1 MTGYIYMVTCS
12 ETNKVYIG
20 QVTHE
25 YHRRFN
31 RHIRTAFK
39 TKKRIKDCKFY
50 RAIRKYGKDSFS
62 VECLEKKPFQ
72 NLVECVKW
80 LDEREKYWISFYDSY
95 KNGYNSTSGGRSGY
109 EFTEEILYKMDS
121 GNRGKKQ
128 SEEEIEKRISPL
140 RGRKQSTIEIENRA
154 EKLRGKKRTLEQRK
168 HISDSL
174 KGRTGVGR
182 KAVYQ
187 YLDGKLLKT
196 FDSLTQAALETSIG
210 IGRINRCCL
219 GKIISVD
226 GFEFSYKLK

>member
-80 LDEREKYWISFYDSY
+80 LDERENIGFL
-95 KNGYNSTSGGRSGY
+95 
-109 EFTEEILYKMDS
+109 FTIPIRMVIIQLRVVEVGMSLL
-121 GNRGKKQ
+121 KKFCIKWAQ
-128 SEEEIEKRISPL
+128 EIEARNNL
-140 RGRKQSTIEIENRA
+140 R
-154 EKLRGKKRTLEQRK
+154 KK
-168 HISDSL
+168 
-174 KGRTGVGR
+174 
-182 KAVYQ
+182 
-187 YLDGKLLKT
+187 
-196 FDSLTQAALETSIG
+196 
-210 IGRINRCCL
+210 
-219 GKIISVD
+219 
-226 GFEFSYKLK
+226 

>member
-50 RAIRKYGKDSFS
+50 RAFRKYGKDSFS

-80 LDEREKYWISFYDSY
+80 LDERENIGFL
-95 KNGYNSTSGGRSGY
+95 
-109 EFTEEILYKMDS
+109 FTIPIRMVIIQLRVVEVGMSLL
-121 GNRGKKQ
+121 KKFCIKWAQ
-128 SEEEIEKRISPL
+128 EIEARNNL
-140 RGRKQSTIEIENRA
+140 R
-154 EKLRGKKRTLEQRK
+154 KK
-168 HISDSL
+168 
-174 KGRTGVGR
+174 
-182 KAVYQ
+182 
-187 YLDGKLLKT
+187 
-196 FDSLTQAALETSIG
+196 
-210 IGRINRCCL
+210 
-219 GKIISVD
+219 
-226 GFEFSYKLK
+226 

>member
-1 MTGYIYMVTCS
+1 MVTCS

-80 LDEREKYWISFYDSY
+80 LDERENIGFL
-95 KNGYNSTSGGRSGY
+95 
-109 EFTEEILYKMDS
+109 FTIPIRMVIIQLRVVEVGMSLL
-121 GNRGKKQ
+121 KKFCIKWAQ
-128 SEEEIEKRISPL
+128 EIEARNNL
-140 RGRKQSTIEIENRA
+140 R
-154 EKLRGKKRTLEQRK
+154 KK
-168 HISDSL
+168 
-174 KGRTGVGR
+174 
-182 KAVYQ
+182 
-187 YLDGKLLKT
+187 
-196 FDSLTQAALETSIG
+196 
-210 IGRINRCCL
+210 
-219 GKIISVD
+219 
-226 GFEFSYKLK
+226 

>member
-109 EFTEEILYKMDS
+109 EFTEEILYKMGS

-128 SEEEIEKRISPL
+128 SEE
-140 RGRKQSTIEIENRA
+140 EIENRA

-174 KGRTGVGR
+174 KGRTGVVR

>member
-1 MTGYIYMVTCS
+1 MG
-12 ETNKVYIG
+12 
-20 QVTHE
+20 
-25 YHRRFN
+25 
-31 RHIRTAFK
+31 
-39 TKKRIKDCKFY
+39 
-50 RAIRKYGKDSFS
+50 
-62 VECLEKKPFQ
+62 
-72 NLVECVKW
+72 
-80 LDEREKYWISFYDSY
+80 
-95 KNGYNSTSGGRSGY
+95 
-109 EFTEEILYKMDS
+109 S

-226 GFEFSYKLK
+226 VFEFSYKLK

>member
-80 LDEREKYWISFYDSY
+80 LDEREKYCC
-95 KNGYNSTSGGRSGY
+95 
-109 EFTEEILYKMDS
+109 
-121 GNRGKKQ
+121 GNF
-128 SEEEIEKRISPL
+128 EKI
-140 RGRKQSTIEIENRA
+140 NV
-154 EKLRGKKRTLEQRK
+154 
-168 HISDSL
+168 
-174 KGRTGVGR
+174 RTGFYV
-182 KAVYQ
+182 
-187 YLDGKLLKT
+187 
-196 FDSLTQAALETSIG
+196 
-210 IGRINRCCL
+210 
-219 GKIISVD
+219 
-226 GFEFSYKLK
+226 

>member
-80 LDEREKYWISFYDSY
+80 LDEREKYWISLIG
-95 KNGYNSTSGGRSGY
+95 KNLISSLNS
-109 EFTEEILYKMDS
+109 ILK
-121 GNRGKKQ
+121 
-128 SEEEIEKRISPL
+128 ISFW
-140 RGRKQSTIEIENRA
+140 IWDI
-154 EKLRGKKRTLEQRK
+154 
-168 HISDSL
+168 
-174 KGRTGVGR
+174 
-182 KAVYQ
+182 
-187 YLDGKLLKT
+187 
-196 FDSLTQAALETSIG
+196 
-210 IGRINRCCL
+210 
-219 GKIISVD
+219 
-226 GFEFSYKLK
+226 

>member
-39 TKKRIKDCKFY
+39 IKKRIKDCKFY

-80 LDEREKYWISFYDSY
+80 LDERENIGFL
-95 KNGYNSTSGGRSGY
+95 
-109 EFTEEILYKMDS
+109 FTIPIRMVIIQLRVVEVGMSLL
-121 GNRGKKQ
+121 KKFCIKWAQ
-128 SEEEIEKRISPL
+128 EIEARNNL
-140 RGRKQSTIEIENRA
+140 R
-154 EKLRGKKRTLEQRK
+154 KK
-168 HISDSL
+168 
-174 KGRTGVGR
+174 
-182 KAVYQ
+182 
-187 YLDGKLLKT
+187 
-196 FDSLTQAALETSIG
+196 
-210 IGRINRCCL
+210 
-219 GKIISVD
+219 
-226 GFEFSYKLK
+226 

>member
-80 LDEREKYWISFYDSY
+80 LDE
-95 KNGYNSTSGGRSGY
+95 
-109 EFTEEILYKMDS
+109 
-121 GNRGKKQ
+121 
-128 SEEEIEKRISPL
+128 IEKRISPL
-140 RGRKQSTIEIENRA
+140 RGRKQSTIEIENRE